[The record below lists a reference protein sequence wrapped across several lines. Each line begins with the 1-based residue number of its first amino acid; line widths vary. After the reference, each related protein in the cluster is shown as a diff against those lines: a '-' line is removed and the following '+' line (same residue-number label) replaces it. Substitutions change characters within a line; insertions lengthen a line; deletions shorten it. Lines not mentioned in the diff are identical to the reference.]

1 MKEANMNLQDIRLM
15 YEYNFWA
22 NRCILDKVANV
33 TPQQFVAPSSHSFSS
48 LQATL
53 VHTLDTEIGWRRLL
67 KGEGVSLDLNP
78 ADFPTVEAIRQR
90 WAQEEQA
97 MWSYINSLSDDDL
110 TGIIRYHNSE
120 GILRERVLWHC
131 LYHVVNHGMQ
141 HRSEAANLL
150 TVYGQSPGDID
161 FTLFLNERAAHQP

>member
-1 MKEANMNLQDIRLM
+1 MNRQDIRDL

-22 NRCILDKVANV
+22 NRCILEKAANV
-33 TPQQFVAPSSHSFSS
+33 TPEQFVAPSSHSFSS
-48 LQATL
+48 LQGTL

-78 ADFPTVEAIRQR
+78 ADFPTVASIQER

-97 MWSYINSLSDDDL
+97 MWEYINSLSDEAL
-110 TGIIRYHNSE
+110 AGTIRYHTHT
-120 GILRERVLWHC
+120 GILRERVVWHC
-131 LYHVVNHGMQ
+131 LFHLVNHGMQ

-150 TVYGQSPGDID
+150 TVYGHSPGDVD
-161 FTLFLNERAAHQP
+161 FTLFLNERAAQQKP